1 MKEKKPWQILD
12 GTALKL
18 IAMVSMV
25 FDHVGDNFFPQ
36 AVWMRVIGRIA
47 LPIFA
52 FCVAEG
58 YCHTRDK
65 GKYLRR
71 MGLFALVS
79 EIPFDLVT
87 AGKVLEFSHQNI
99 MLTFFWAILG
109 LLCYEALRKKC
120 KKGGTVLGI
129 LTLLVFAAGSLFL
142 GMDYGIL
149 AVGIIDI
156 YVLLRDGGL
165 ALGILVLLLFAGT
178 SLLLGLDYS
187 FLAVGLIF
195 LYYLLWDKA
204 LELRNGAGMVFHA
217 LLRNKGI
224 YWFGLLGFLFLFLY
238 NGEKGRGLKWLFYLF
253 YPGHLLLIW
262 GIRLL
267 LA

>member
-1 MKEKKPWQILD
+1 MKKNKPWQVLN

-25 FDHVGDNFFPQ
+25 FDHVGDNFFPEQ
-36 AVWMRVIGRIA
+36 TWMRVIGRMA

-58 YCHTRDK
+58 YLHTRNRK
-65 GKYLRR
+65 KYLLRL
-71 MGLFALVS
+71 GVFALVS

-87 AGKVLEFSHQNI
+87 AGKLLEFGHQNI

-156 YVLLRDGGL
+156 YVLLRDK
-165 ALGILVLLLFAGT
+165 A
-178 SLLLGLDYS
+178 
-187 FLAVGLIF
+187 
-195 LYYLLWDKA
+195 LLW
-204 LELRNGAGMVFHA
+204 RNAAAMAYHI
-217 LLRNKGI
+217 LLRNVGI
-224 YWFGLLGFLFLFLY
+224 YWFGLLGFLPIFLY
-238 NGEKGRGLKWLFYLF
+238 NGKKGRGLKWLFYLF

>member
-1 MKEKKPWQILD
+1 MKERKPWQVLD

-25 FDHVGDNFFPQ
+25 FDHVGDNFFPEQ
-36 AVWMRVIGRIA
+36 TWMRVIGRIA

-58 YCHTRDK
+58 YLHTRNRK
-65 GKYLRR
+65 KYLLRL
-71 MGLFALVS
+71 GTFALVS

-87 AGKVLEFSHQNI
+87 AGKLLEFGHQNI

-109 LLCYEALRKKC
+109 LLCYDALREKL
-120 KKGGTVLGI
+120 KKGGLVLGI
-129 LTLLVFAAGSLFL
+129 FF
-142 GMDYGIL
+142 
-149 AVGIIDI
+149 
-156 YVLLRDGGL
+156 
-165 ALGILVLLLFAGT
+165 LLLFAGA
-178 SLLLGLDYS
+178 SLILGLDYN

-195 LYYLLWDKA
+195 LYYLLRDKTLLWRNA
-204 LELRNGAGMVFHA
+204 AGMAFHAMLRNV
-217 LLRNKGI
+217 GI

-238 NGEKGRGLKWLFYLF
+238 NGKKGRGLKWLFYLF

-267 LA
+267 L